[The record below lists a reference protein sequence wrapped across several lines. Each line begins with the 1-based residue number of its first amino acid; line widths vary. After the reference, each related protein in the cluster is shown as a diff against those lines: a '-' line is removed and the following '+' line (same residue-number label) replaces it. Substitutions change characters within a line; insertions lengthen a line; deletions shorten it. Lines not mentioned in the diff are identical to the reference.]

1 MKRRRSRD
9 VSTGMMSTDTMRA
22 QRNRKVGHRSVAL
35 WVVLGY
41 LLATLIPAWNAARAG
56 QSGASAIL
64 VAHLGGCVLAL
75 FLATREV
82 RDERGSGF
90 LRVLRDWAPLL
101 AVPLLYTELPALIA
115 GAESRFHDQLVQ
127 QWESALFGA
136 SPAHATAGRFAW
148 TGLSELLHLG
158 YLSYYLIIYA
168 PPLWLYL
175 RGERRNF
182 EITITALAV
191 AFTVCFVV
199 FVYFPVAGPRYLWS
213 APPGIPDGPVRRL
226 ALYVLAA
233 GSSKGAAFPSSHV
246 AVAVVQSLMMFRH
259 HRGAAL
265 VISIASLLLALG
277 AVYGG
282 FHYGI
287 DVLAGA
293 ATGVVVAA
301 GVDFSA
307 RTSARES
314 AALASGVPQPVAA
327 SDRGS

>member
-1 MKRRRSRD
+1 
-9 VSTGMMSTDTMRA
+9 MRA

-41 LLATLIPAWNAARAG
+41 LLATLIPAWNVARAG
-56 QSGASAIL
+56 QGGVPAIL
-64 VAHLGGCVLAL
+64 AAHLGGCVLTV
-75 FLATREV
+75 FLATRGA
-82 RDERGSGF
+82 RDERGPGY

-101 AVPLLYTELPALIA
+101 AVPLLYKELPALIA

-127 QWESALFGA
+127 QWESAVFGT
-136 SPAHATAGRFAW
+136 SPAHTAAGRFAS

-182 EITITALAV
+182 EITIMALAIV
-191 AFTVCFVV
+191 FTGCFVV

-213 APPGIPDGPVRRL
+213 APAGIPDGPIRRL

-233 GSSKGAAFPSSHV
+233 GSSRGAAFPSSHV
-246 AVAVVQSLMMFRH
+246 AVAVAQSLMMLRH
-259 HRGAAL
+259 HRGAGL
-265 VISIASLLLALG
+265 LISIASLLLALG

-293 ATGVVVAA
+293 ATGVVVAT
-301 GVDFSA
+301 GVTFSV
-307 RTSARES
+307 RTP
-314 AALASGVPQPVAA
+314 AAEGAVAAPAVPQPVAA
-327 SDRGS
+327 SDRTS